1 MDSSLTGQIVG
12 AAGVNQIDAIERET
26 TAGRLPDLV
35 RAAQDGD
42 AMAMAE
48 LLDILTPY
56 VARLCGPI
64 ALDDG
69 ADAAQEALITI
80 FTGIGQLREPA
91 ALFGWVR
98 VITIREAVR
107 VATMSRRGA
116 SADLEDVPAR
126 GDPQLASDVR
136 DVLCRLAPHH
146 RAILVLRDLEG
157 LDEQTV
163 SDMLAVSAGTA
174 KSRLHRARRRF
185 RQEWDR

>member
-1 MDSSLTGQIVG
+1 VGSSLSGQITGRAEVSL
-12 AAGVNQIDAIERET
+12 IDAAEHAA
-26 TAGRLPDLV
+26 TAGLPDLV
-35 RAAQDGD
+35 RAAQGGD
-42 AMAMAE
+42 SMAMAG
-48 LLDILTPY
+48 LLEVLAPY

-80 FTGIGQLREPA
+80 FTQLGQLREPA
-91 ALFGWVR
+91 ALFGWAR
-98 VITIREAVR
+98 VIAVREAVR
-107 VATMSRRGA
+107 VARKAHRATPTE
-116 SADLEDVPAR
+116 LPDVPGR
-126 GDPQLASDVR
+126 GDPQLAADVR
-136 DVLCRLAPHH
+136 DVLRRLAPHH

-163 SDMLAVSAGTA
+163 SEMLAVSTGTA

>member
-1 MDSSLTGQIVG
+1 MNL
-12 AAGVNQIDAIERET
+12 IDAAERVT
-26 TAGRLPDLV
+26 VAGRLPDLV
-35 RAAQDGD
+35 RAAQGGD
-42 AMAMAE
+42 SMAMAE
-48 LLDILTPY
+48 LLDVLTPY

-80 FTGIGQLREPA
+80 FTQIGQLREPA
-91 ALFGWVR
+91 ALLGWVR
-98 VITIREAVR
+98 VIAIREAVR
-107 VATMSRRGA
+107 VAKKAHRA
-116 SADLEDVPAR
+116 APAELQDVPAP

-136 DVLCRLAPHH
+136 DVLRRLAPHH

-163 SDMLAVSAGTA
+163 SDMLAISTGTA

>member
-1 MDSSLTGQIVG
+1 MKL
-12 AAGVNQIDAIERET
+12 IDAAERAT
-26 TAGRLPDLV
+26 TADRLPGLV
-35 RAAQDGD
+35 RAAQGGD
-42 AMAMAE
+42 TMAMAE
-48 LLDILTPY
+48 LLDVLTPY
-56 VARLCGPI
+56 VGRLCGPI

-69 ADAAQEALITI
+69 ADAAQEALIKI

-98 VITIREAVR
+98 MIAIREAVR
-107 VATMSRRGA
+107 VARKAHRA
-116 SADLEDVPAR
+116 AHAELRDVPAP

-136 DVLCRLAPHH
+136 DVLCRLAPDH

-163 SDMLAVSAGTA
+163 SDMLAISAGTT